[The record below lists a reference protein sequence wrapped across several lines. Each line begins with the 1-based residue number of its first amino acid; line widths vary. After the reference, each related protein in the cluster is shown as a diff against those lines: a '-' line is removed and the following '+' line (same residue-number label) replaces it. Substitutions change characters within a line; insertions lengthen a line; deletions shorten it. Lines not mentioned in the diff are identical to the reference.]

1 MSFADLLKMKDGKEK
16 EEIINGLTD
25 TGFSEYEKYID
36 INKQVANQ
44 RIEDKK

>member
-1 MSFADLLKMKDGKEK
+1 MSFANLLKMKDGKEK

-25 TGFSEYEKYID
+25 AGFSAYEKYID

-44 RIEDKK
+44 RIEEKK